1 MLEMKN
7 KNRRRPMF
15 INDYP
20 LSLYDEDTI
29 FTVDD
34 PESAQMDV
42 IDYKQKKMDFFKRYL
57 RLVLSI

>member
-1 MLEMKN
+1 
-7 KNRRRPMF
+7 MF

>member
-1 MLEMKN
+1 
-7 KNRRRPMF
+7 MF

-20 LSLYDEDTI
+20 LSLYDEDVI

-34 PESAQMDV
+34 PESAQMSF
-42 IDYKQKKMDFFKRYL
+42 IDYKMKKQDYFRRYL